1 MYIHLFNSNMQAI
14 IQKWGNSQGIRI
26 PKAFLDAMGMSE
38 NDTVELQ
45 RVDDGIIIKKLQT
58 KKSLTLSDIFQ
69 GYDEN
74 EQQEEYDWGK
84 PTGREVW

>member
-58 KKSLTLSDIFQ
+58 KKSLTLSDIFR

-84 PTGREVW
+84 PTGREMW